1 MARTNLAVDEET
13 ADSLADEATKENK
26 SLYALTN
33 EALIAVLRICNF
45 GGTPREVYPSW
56 RWSRILKDTDA
67 IPLHGDLME
76 KLMKK
81 VYETDKDWLM
91 KEWFDEG
98 KRVGYYL
105 HMYAQDFDQLIPRVD
120 ELQGFLP
127 VKRVE
132 IERKGDEGGKRILI
146 RVIGAGFSRESTS
159 CTEQFLLGIL
169 SAYPFKVSS
178 SRVSEGMIE
187 VNAEEER
194 KAR

>member
-1 MARTNLAVDEET
+1 MARTNVAVDETT
-13 ADSLADEATKENK
+13 ADALADEATKENK
-26 SLYALTN
+26 SLYAFTN
-33 EALIAVLRICNF
+33 EALSAVLRICTY

-67 IPLHGDLME
+67 IPLPGDLME

-81 VYETDKDWLM
+81 VYESDKDWLLT
-91 KEWFDEG
+91 EWFEEG
-98 KRVGYYL
+98 KRVGSYL
-105 HMYAQDFDQLIPRVD
+105 HMYAQDFQQLIPRVD

-132 IERKGDEGGKRILI
+132 VERRTEDGGARIAV

-169 SAYPFKVSS
+169 SAYPYKVSS

-187 VNAEEER
+187 VTAEEER
-194 KAR
+194 KSR